1 MNTFTYKFYI
11 ENKPYTVFIDSSKDE
26 WKRIIINNKE
36 VVNEKY
42 TLALNRKAYIIY
54 YPINISDN
62 ELVISI
68 DDSPL
73 KHSYNVYLNNVS
85 LLDETNLDDE
95 YLSAISTVEK
105 GFSSFLKNNWF
116 KILIENLFSI
126 LATLAGFSLFFWL
139 TLDEFIIR
147 FLLAFIIV
155 PLALPIFIAG
165 EWFHMKNIIKKYKN
179 CFRPT
184 VFYKTTDTMF

>member
-62 ELVISI
+62 EIVISI

-95 YLSAISTVEK
+95 YLSATSTVEK
-105 GFSSFLKNNWF
+105 GFSSFLKNN
-116 KILIENLFSI
+116 
-126 LATLAGFSLFFWL
+126 
-139 TLDEFIIR
+139 
-147 FLLAFIIV
+147 
-155 PLALPIFIAG
+155 
-165 EWFHMKNIIKKYKN
+165 
-179 CFRPT
+179 
-184 VFYKTTDTMF
+184 